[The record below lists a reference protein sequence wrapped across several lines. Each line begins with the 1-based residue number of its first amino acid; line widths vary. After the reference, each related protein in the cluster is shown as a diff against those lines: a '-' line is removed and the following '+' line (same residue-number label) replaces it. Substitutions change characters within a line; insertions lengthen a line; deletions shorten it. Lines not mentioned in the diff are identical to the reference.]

1 MSASS
6 GSGKLRRL
14 FGVLALMSLFGSSA
28 SADPVNA
35 QPAGDDTAP
44 VDLSFREFYRMPVG
58 PRGLEPTEKLLA
70 LDGRRVRIEGYVVQE
85 EEPLPGLFM
94 MAPAPVALAELAD
107 GPADYLPGTTV
118 FVHLRTDDAKQKY
131 LSFRSGLWT
140 VVGTLELGGREEPN
154 GRHSYV
160 RLVVDEV
167 ADVRDS
173 TGQVLVLRA
182 DAPARHHHSP

>member
-1 MSASS
+1 MSATS

-14 FGVLALMSLFGSSA
+14 FGALALVSMFGSCA
-28 SADPVNA
+28 SADPVSS
-35 QPAGDDTAP
+35 QPAVDDTAP

-58 PRGLEPTEKLLA
+58 PRGLEPTDKLLA

-94 MAPAPVALAELAD
+94 MAPVPVALAELAD

-118 FVHLRTDDAKQKY
+118 FVHLRSDDAKRKY
-131 LSFRSGLWT
+131 LSFRAGLWT

-154 GRHSYV
+154 GRHSFV

-167 ADVRDS
+167 SDVRDS
-173 TGQVLVLRA
+173 TGQVLVLRP
-182 DAPARHHHSP
+182 DAPAQHRHSY